1 MREVSITQ
9 YLGLLIATFAWGILF
24 YVGLWLAFGFTFRL
38 AGLGGTGLAAVAMN
52 HFAFGIGKT
61 IKEG

>member
-9 YLGLLIATFAWGILF
+9 YLGLLIATIGWGILF
-24 YVGLWLAFGFTFRL
+24 YVGLWLALGFSFRL
-38 AGLGGTGLAAVAMN
+38 AGLGGTALAAVALN
-52 HFAFGIGKT
+52 HFAFGVGKS